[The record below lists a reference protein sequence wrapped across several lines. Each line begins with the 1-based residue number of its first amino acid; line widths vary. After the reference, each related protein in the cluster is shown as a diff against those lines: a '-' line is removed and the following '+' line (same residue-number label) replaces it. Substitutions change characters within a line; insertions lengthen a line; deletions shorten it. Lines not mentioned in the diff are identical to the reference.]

1 MEQLK
6 MSTLVY
12 EKDQHGHITD
22 KLNVPILLDR
32 WRDKHE
38 GEDAF
43 RWRHLLYGKLIRFLN
58 DSYDAFKEE
67 LMKPE
72 TFMVSVN
79 VETGE
84 VTMPGECD

>member
-1 MEQLK
+1 MLRSHCQEVG
-6 MSTLVY
+6 STGVRF
-12 EKDQHGHITD
+12 
-22 KLNVPILLDR
+22 NVPLLLDK

-58 DSYDAFKEE
+58 DNYDAFKEE

-72 TFMVSVN
+72 TFTVSVN
-79 VETGE
+79 LET
-84 VTMPGECD
+84 